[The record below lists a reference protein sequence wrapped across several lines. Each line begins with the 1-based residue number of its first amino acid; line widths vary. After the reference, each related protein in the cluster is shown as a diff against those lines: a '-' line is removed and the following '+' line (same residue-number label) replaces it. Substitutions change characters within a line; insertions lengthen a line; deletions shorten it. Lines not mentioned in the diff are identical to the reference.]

1 MGCRDCGQ
9 AAKAVANC
17 KTFTFPLGGG
27 EVDIVFRGAF
37 AKEDVTDGMPAF
49 ADFAMHTMAHLAPTR
64 EELAKRESQ
73 GETSPNLF
81 AGVRA
86 NG

>member
-37 AKEDVTDGMPAF
+37 AKEDVTDGLPAF
-49 ADFAMHTMAHLAPTR
+49 ADFAMHTMAHLTPTR
-64 EELAKRESQ
+64 AELAASLP
-73 GETSPNLF
+73 GP
-81 AGVRA
+81 GVQMNPEVARA
-86 NG
+86 R

>member
-1 MGCRDCGQ
+1 MACRDCGP

-37 AKEDVTDGMPAF
+37 AKEDVTDGLPAF

-64 EELAKRESQ
+64 AELAA
-73 GETSPNLF
+73 SPPGP
-81 AGVRA
+81 GVQMNPEVARVR
-86 NG
+86 